1 MSKGYVVANIRV
13 KDQEKFQQ
21 FSGMAGPAIK
31 KYGGKVLARG
41 PDADRLEG
49 NVSGIVMMIEF
60 ESKEAANTF
69 YYSEEYQ
76 AAKAVRE
83 ECSDTDFMIIE
94 VCLIRSNTQSYS
106 STSLR
111 PPMDTHF
118 HIHDLLRWSSILQ

>member
-1 MSKGYVVANIRV
+1 MAKGFVVANIRV
-13 KDQEKFQQ
+13 TDQDKFQK

-41 PDADRLEG
+41 PGADRLEG

-60 ESKEAANTF
+60 ESKEAADTF

-94 VCLIRSNTQSYS
+94 GVTE
-106 STSLR
+106 
-111 PPMDTHF
+111 
-118 HIHDLLRWSSILQ
+118 

>member
-1 MSKGYVVANIRV
+1 MSKGYVIANIRV
-13 KDQEKFQQ
+13 EDQEKFKQ

-31 KYGGKVLARG
+31 KYRGKVLARG

-49 NVSGIVMMIEF
+49 DLSGIVMLIEF

-83 ECSDTDFMIIE
+83 ACSDTDFMIIE
-94 VCLIRSNTQSYS
+94 GVSE
-106 STSLR
+106 
-111 PPMDTHF
+111 
-118 HIHDLLRWSSILQ
+118 

>member
-41 PDADRLEG
+41 SHADRLEG
-49 NVSGIVMMIEF
+49 DVSGIVMMIEF
-60 ESKEAANTF
+60 ESKEAAHVF
-69 YYSEEYQ
+69 YRSEEYQ

-83 ECSDTDFMIIE
+83 ECSNTDFMIIE
-94 VCLIRSNTQSYS
+94 GVAE
-106 STSLR
+106 
-111 PPMDTHF
+111 
-118 HIHDLLRWSSILQ
+118 

>member
-1 MSKGYVVANIRV
+1 MPKGYLVANIRV

-41 PDADRLEG
+41 AVADRLEG
-49 NVSGIVMMIEF
+49 DVDGIVMMIEF
-60 ESKEAANTF
+60 ESKEVADTF
-69 YYSEEYQ
+69 YHSEEYQ

-94 VCLIRSNTQSYS
+94 GVS
-106 STSLR
+106 
-111 PPMDTHF
+111 D
-118 HIHDLLRWSSILQ
+118 

>member
-1 MSKGYVVANIRV
+1 MTIGVHTMSKCYVVANIRV

-21 FSGMAGPAIK
+21 FSGMAGPTIT

-69 YYSEEYQ
+69 YYSDEYQ

-83 ECSDTDFMIIE
+83 ACSDTDFMIIE
-94 VCLIRSNTQSYS
+94 GV
-106 STSLR
+106 
-111 PPMDTHF
+111 PE
-118 HIHDLLRWSSILQ
+118 

>member
-13 KDQEKFQQ
+13 EDQEKFKQ

-49 NVSGIVMMIEF
+49 DLCGIVMLIEF

-83 ECSDTDFMIIE
+83 ACSDTDFMIIE
-94 VCLIRSNTQSYS
+94 GVSE
-106 STSLR
+106 
-111 PPMDTHF
+111 
-118 HIHDLLRWSSILQ
+118 